1 VDKIGNL
8 LAVLTD
14 KLQFARFF
22 NFSNNIH
29 PTASDE
35 APIEPK
41 NAKGSM
47 NLHQTFFFEDIIIGN
62 EEPESILL

>member
-1 VDKIGNL
+1 MIDSFDYCGQDWNL
-8 LAVLTD
+8 LAVLTEQ
-14 KLQFARFF
+14 LQFARFF
-22 NFSNNIH
+22 NFLKKIH

-47 NLHQTFFFEDIIIGN
+47 NMH
-62 EEPESILL
+62 